1 VSAVRALHPKGAVEE
16 RQADVFMGASLDH
29 AVWFHRPVRSDRW
42 LLIDVQC
49 DSLTGVRGLT
59 IGRIFDEDGTHV
71 ATVTQEALVRERTTP
86 RSDGP
91 ADLSGT

>member
-1 VSAVRALHPKGAVEE
+1 
-16 RQADVFMGASLDH
+16 MGASLDH

-59 IGRIFDEDGTHV
+59 IGHIFDEYGAHV
-71 ATVTQEALVRERTTP
+71 ATVTQEALVRERESP
-86 RSDGP
+86 AADGLV
-91 ADLSGT
+91 DLSGT